1 MASEIVLP
9 QWGMEMQDGTIV
21 RWLKQEGDTVE
32 EGEPIVEVETAKLQ
46 TELESTAA
54 GVLTRIVAQEGEIVP
69 IRGVLCV
76 IDEPGEQ
83 AASPSAPAHVVG
95 AATAPAS
102 ASTSAVAQTVSPER
116 VEGRA
121 DRGAQ
126 VVPAARR
133 LARERGLDLGQV
145 NGTGPNGRIL
155 LADVEAALQAPAA
168 SPVSPDPA
176 ATHPEPVEGRDRVPV
191 VPAARR
197 LARENDVDLA
207 TVNGSGP
214 QGRILIEDVEEAIA
228 LRQDQGQQELMP
240 AAPGPPADGVVPLTG
255 IRGAVATRML
265 QSIQTTAQVTLTTEA
280 IVTDAMQLR
289 RGLSRHHS
297 EEAGGNIGPLPVA
310 VKAAAE
316 ALRRHPRMNAIE
328 TTGVD
333 GEAQVQMLPE
343 VNIGLAVAL
352 EEGLVTPVIR
362 SADGKSLAQLAAEN
376 RDLAARTR
384 EGRTRPEEISGG
396 TFTITNLGANEIDG
410 FTPIINPPQVGIL
423 GVGRV
428 VEKPVIVNGEVAKG
442 ETMYLSLTF
451 DHRVIDGAPAAEFL
465 QTVKSLLEDPW
476 WMVG

>member
-54 GVLTRIVAQEGEIVP
+54 GVLSRIVAQEGEIVP

-76 IDEPGEQ
+76 IAEPGEEIPGAAAPA
-83 AASPSAPAHVVG
+83 AASSAAPD
-95 AATAPAS
+95 AAAS
-102 ASTSAVAQTVSPER
+102 AAPSSAGASD
-116 VEGRA
+116 GA
-121 DRGAQ
+121 RGVQ

-145 NGTGPNGRIL
+145 RGTGPAGRIL
-155 LADVEAALQAPAA
+155 VADVEAALQAPAA
-168 SPVSPDPA
+168 PA
-176 ATHPEPVEGRDRVPV
+176 ADGAGEPTVRVPV

-197 LARENDVDLA
+197 LARENSIDLA
-207 TVNGSGP
+207 AVSGSGP
-214 QGRILIEDVEEAIA
+214 QGRILIEDVEAAIA
-228 LRQDQGQQELMP
+228 ARSSPSPVAP
-240 AAPGPPADGVVPLTG
+240 APEPAVDGVVPLTG

-280 IVTDAMQLR
+280 VVTEAMQLR
-289 RGLSRHHS
+289 RGLSRHHA
-297 EEAGGNIGPLPVA
+297 EEAGGNIGPLPVV
-310 VKAAAE
+310 VKATAE
-316 ALRRHPRMNAIE
+316 ALKRHPRMNAIE
-328 TTGVD
+328 TTDAD
-333 GEAQVQMLPE
+333 GGAQVQMLSE
-343 VNIGLAVAL
+343 INIGLAVAL
-352 EEGLVTPVIR
+352 DEGLVTPVIR
-362 SADGKSLAQLAAEN
+362 GADGKTLAQLAAEN

-396 TFTITNLGANEIDG
+396 TFTITNLGANDIDG

-428 VEKPVIVNGEVAKG
+428 VEKPVIVNGEITKG

-465 QTVKSLLEDPW
+465 QTIKRLLEDPW

>member
-32 EGEPIVEVETAKLQ
+32 EGEPLVEVETAKLQ
-46 TELESTAA
+46 TELESTAS
-54 GVLTRIVAQEGEIVP
+54 GILSRIVAQEGQIVP

-76 IDEPGEQ
+76 IAEPGEEIAAAPAPAAASALAAPATQ
-83 AASPSAPAHVVG
+83 AAPTNG
-95 AATAPAS
+95 AS
-102 ASTSAVAQTVSPER
+102 ASASVGV
-116 VEGRA
+116 
-121 DRGAQ
+121 Q

-133 LARERGLDLGQV
+133 LARERGIDLAQV
-145 NGTGPNGRIL
+145 RGSGPSGRIV
-155 LADVEAALQAPAA
+155 LADVEAALRAPAA
-168 SPVSPDPA
+168 PA
-176 ATHPEPVEGRDRVPV
+176 TSGDGAADAGRVPV

-197 LARENDVDLA
+197 LARENDIDLG
-207 TVNGSGP
+207 TVTGRGP
-214 QGRILIEDVEEAIA
+214 QGRVLIEDVEAAIA
-228 LRQDQGQQELMP
+228 ARSAP
-240 AAPGPPADGVVPLTG
+240 AAILTSEPAGGGIVPLTG

-280 IVTDAMQLR
+280 IVTEAMQLR

-297 EEAGGNIGPLPVA
+297 EQAGGNIGPLPVVIRA
-310 VKAAAE
+310 TAE

-328 TTGVD
+328 TTSAD
-333 GEAQVQMLPE
+333 GEAQVQLLPE
-343 VNIGLAVAL
+343 INIGLAVAL

-362 SADGKSLAQLAAEN
+362 GADSKSLAQLATEN

-428 VEKPVIVNGEVAKG
+428 VERPIIANGEIAKG

-451 DHRVIDGAPAAEFL
+451 DHRVIDGAPAAAFL
-465 QTVKSLLEDPW
+465 QTVKTLLEDPW

>member
-21 RWLKQEGDTVE
+21 RWLKQEGDTVA

-46 TELESTAA
+46 TELESTAS
-54 GVLTRIVAQEGEIVP
+54 GILSRIVAQEGQIVP

-76 IDEPGEQ
+76 IAEPGEEVAQ
-83 AASPSAPAHVVG
+83 AAAPAASP
-95 AATAPAS
+95 ATTDVS
-102 ASTSAVAQTVSPER
+102 QTVSPEP

-121 DRGAQ
+121 DRGVQ

-133 LARERGLDLGQV
+133 LARERGVDLASVRGS
-145 NGTGPNGRIL
+145 GPNRRIL

-168 SPVSPDPA
+168 PAVS
-176 ATHPEPVEGRDRVPV
+176 PEPVEGRERVPV

-197 LARENDVDLA
+197 LARENDIDLA
-207 TVNGSGP
+207 TVTGSGP
-214 QGRILIEDVEEAIA
+214 QGRILIEDVEAAI
-228 LRQDQGQQELMP
+228 LRQAQVERPDGAVTA
-240 AAPGPPADGVVPLTG
+240 AAPASPEPSADGVVPLTG

-280 IVTDAMQLR
+280 IVTEAMQLR
-289 RGLSRHHS
+289 RGLSRHHA
-297 EEAGGNIGPLPVA
+297 EDAGGSIGPLPV
-310 VKAAAE
+310 VIKATAE

-328 TTGVD
+328 TTGAD
-333 GEAQVQMLPE
+333 GVSQVQLLSE
-343 VNIGLAVAL
+343 INIGLAVAL

-362 SADGKSLAQLAAEN
+362 GADSKSLAQLAAEN

-428 VEKPVIVNGEVAKG
+428 VEKPVIVGGEIARG

-465 QTVKSLLEDPW
+465 QTVKRLLEDPW

>member
-54 GVLTRIVAQEGEIVP
+54 GVLSRIVAQEGEIVP

-76 IDEPGEQ
+76 IAEPGEGVAQSAAPAAQ
-83 AASPSAPAHVVG
+83 ASVAPEVATQSAPATNG
-95 AATAPAS
+95 AAA
-102 ASTSAVAQTVSPER
+102 
-116 VEGRA
+116 
-121 DRGAQ
+121 RGVQ

-133 LARERGLDLGQV
+133 LARDRGVDLSQV
-145 NGTGPNGRIL
+145 RGSGPNGRIL
-155 LADVEAALQAPAA
+155 VADVEAAPRGPATADAPAA
-168 SPVSPDPA
+168 
-176 ATHPEPVEGRDRVPV
+176 EGRVPV

-197 LARENDVDLA
+197 LARENDIDLA

-214 QGRILIEDVEEAIA
+214 QGRILIEDVEAAIA
-228 LRQDQGQQELMP
+228 ARSAP
-240 AAPGPPADGVVPLTG
+240 VPTAAPTASGDGVVPLTG

-280 IVTDAMQLR
+280 NVTEAMRLR
-289 RGLSRHHS
+289 RGLSRHHA
-297 EEAGGNIGPLPVA
+297 EEAGGNIGPLPMV
-310 VKAAAE
+310 VKATAE
-316 ALRRHPRMNAIE
+316 ALKRHPRMNAIE
-328 TTGVD
+328 TTAAD
-333 GEAQVQMLPE
+333 GQAQVQMLAE
-343 VNIGLAVAL
+343 INIGIAVAL

-362 SADGKSLAQLAAEN
+362 GADAKSLAQLAAEN

-384 EGRTRPEEISGG
+384 EGRTRPEEITGG

-428 VEKPVIVNGEVAKG
+428 VEKPVIANGEIAKG

-465 QTVKSLLEDPW
+465 QSVKGLLEDPW

>member
-21 RWLKQEGDTVE
+21 RWLKQEGDTIE

-46 TELESTAA
+46 TELESTAS
-54 GVLTRIVAQEGEIVP
+54 GILSRIVAQEGEIVP

-76 IDEPGEQ
+76 IAEPGEEI
-83 AASPSAPAHVVG
+83 AAAAAPAPAS
-95 AATAPAS
+95 AATAPATTTTQAAP
-102 ASTSAVAQTVSPER
+102 ASN
-116 VEGRA
+116 
-121 DRGAQ
+121 GAGAGVQ

-133 LARERGLDLGQV
+133 LARERGVDLSAVRGS
-145 NGTGPNGRIL
+145 GPSGRIL
-155 LADVEAALQAPAA
+155 LTDVETALRAPAA
-168 SPVSPDPA
+168 PA
-176 ATHPEPVEGRDRVPV
+176 TTADGAGRVPV

-197 LARENDVDLA
+197 LARDNGIDLA
-207 TVNGSGP
+207 TVTGSGP
-214 QGRILIEDVEEAIA
+214 QGRILIEDVEAAIA
-228 LRQDQGQQELMP
+228 ARSAP
-240 AAPGPPADGVVPLTG
+240 AATAAARPTMDGVVPLTG

-280 IVTDAMQLR
+280 IVTEAMQLR

-297 EEAGGNIGPLPVA
+297 EEAGGNIGPLPVV
-310 VKAAAE
+310 VKATAE
-316 ALRRHPRMNAIE
+316 ALKRHPRMNAIE
-328 TTGVD
+328 TAAAD
-333 GEAQVQMLPE
+333 GTAQVQMLAE
-343 VNIGLAVAL
+343 INIGLAVAL

-362 SADGKSLAQLAAEN
+362 GADGKSLAQLAAEN

-396 TFTITNLGANEIDG
+396 TFTITNLGANDIDG

-428 VEKPVIVNGEVAKG
+428 VEKPVITNGEIAKG

-451 DHRVIDGAPAAEFL
+451 DHRAIDGAPAAEFL
-465 QTVKSLLEDPW
+465 QTVKGLLEDPW

>member
-21 RWLKQEGDTVE
+21 RWLKQEGDTVA

-54 GVLTRIVAQEGEIVP
+54 GVLSRIVAQEGEIVP

-76 IDEPGEQ
+76 IAEPGEALETPAAPA
-83 AASPSAPAHVVG
+83 AAS
-95 AATAPAS
+95 TPAS
-102 ASTSAVAQTVSPER
+102 ASQTVRPGP
-116 VEGRA
+116 VEGRT

-133 LARERGLDLGQV
+133 LARERGLDLAQV
-145 NGTGPNGRIL
+145 TGSGPNGRIL
-155 LADVEAALQAPAA
+155 LADVEAALQAPA
-168 SPVSPDPA
+168 PA
-176 ATHPEPVEGRDRVPV
+176 TSSEPSATHPEPVEGRERVPV

-197 LARENDVDLA
+197 LARESDIDLA
-207 TVNGSGP
+207 TVVGSGP
-214 QGRILIEDVEEAIA
+214 QGRILIEDVEAAIA
-228 LRQDQGQQELMP
+228 LRQAQGDRADGAVAA
-240 AAPGPPADGVVPLTG
+240 AAPEPSADGVVPLTG

-280 IVTDAMQLR
+280 VVTEAMQLR
-289 RGLSRHHS
+289 RGLSRHHA
-297 EEAGGNIGPLPVA
+297 EEAGGNIGPLPVV
-310 VKAAAE
+310 VKATAE

-328 TTGVD
+328 TTGAD
-333 GEAQVQMLPE
+333 GTAQVQMLSDI
-343 VNIGLAVAL
+343 NIGLAVAL
-352 EEGLVTPVIR
+352 NEGLVTPVIR
-362 SADGKSLAQLAAEN
+362 GADGKSVAQLAAEN

-428 VEKPVIVNGEVAKG
+428 VEKPVIANGEIAKG

>member
-21 RWLKQEGDTVE
+21 RWLKQEGDTVA

-46 TELESTAA
+46 TELESTAS
-54 GVLTRIVAQEGEIVP
+54 GVLSRIVAREGEIVP

-76 IDEPGEQ
+76 IAEPGEEIAAPAAPAAQ
-83 AASPSAPAHVVG
+83 ASASSAPATQ
-95 AATAPAS
+95 AATA
-102 ASTSAVAQTVSPER
+102 TN
-116 VEGRA
+116 
-121 DRGAQ
+121 GAGAPGVQ

-133 LARERGLDLGQV
+133 LARERGVDLASV
-145 NGTGPNGRIL
+145 RGTGPNGRIL
-155 LADVEAALQAPAA
+155 LADVESALQAPSA
-168 SPVSPDPA
+168 S
-176 ATHPEPVEGRDRVPV
+176 PEPVEGRDRVPV

-197 LARENDVDLA
+197 LARENDIDLA
-207 TVNGSGP
+207 TVTGTGP
-214 QGRILIEDVEEAIA
+214 QGRILIEDVEAAI
-228 LRQDQGQQELMP
+228 LRQAQGEGAEAP
-240 AAPGPPADGVVPLTG
+240 SAAPQPSSDGVVPLTG

-265 QSIQTTAQVTLTTEA
+265 QSIQSTAQVTLTTEA
-280 IVTDAMQLR
+280 IVTEAMQLR
-289 RGLSRHHS
+289 RGLSRHHA
-297 EEAGGNIGPLPVA
+297 EAAGGNIGPLPVV
-310 VKAAAE
+310 VKATAE
-316 ALRRHPRMNAIE
+316 ALKRHPRMNAIE
-328 TTGVD
+328 TTSSD
-333 GEAQVQMLPE
+333 GTAQVQMLPE
-343 VNIGLAVAL
+343 INIGLAVAL

-362 SADGKSLAQLAAEN
+362 GADSKSLAQLAAEN

-396 TFTITNLGANEIDG
+396 TFTITNLGANDIDG

-428 VEKPVIVNGEVAKG
+428 VEKPLIVDGEIAKG

-465 QTVKSLLEDPW
+465 QTVKRLLEDPW

>member
-21 RWLKQEGDTVE
+21 RWLKQEGDPVA

-46 TELESTAA
+46 TELESTAS
-54 GVLTRIVAQEGEIVP
+54 GILSRIVAQEGEIVP

-76 IDEPGEQ
+76 IAEPGEEL
-83 AASPSAPAHVVG
+83 SPSAAPA
-95 AATAPAS
+95 APAS
-102 ASTSAVAQTVSPER
+102 VSPAPATRAAPAANGAGTSASE
-116 VEGRA
+116 
-121 DRGAQ
+121 AQ

-133 LARERGLDLGQV
+133 LARERGVDLAQV
-145 NGTGPNGRIL
+145 RGSGPGGRVL
-155 LADVEAALQAPAA
+155 VADVEAALQAPPVA
-168 SPVSPDPA
+168 SP
-176 ATHPEPVEGRDRVPV
+176 ATSAEGRVPV

-197 LARENDVDLA
+197 LARENDIDLA
-207 TVNGSGP
+207 QVTGSGP
-214 QGRILIEDVEEAIA
+214 QGRILIEDVEAAIA
-228 LRQDQGQQELMP
+228 AGSAP
-240 AAPGPPADGVVPLTG
+240 AAAAGAATDGVVPLTG

-265 QSIQTTAQVTLTTEA
+265 QSMQTTAQVTLTTEA
-280 IVTDAMQLR
+280 IVTEAMQLR
-289 RGLSRHHS
+289 RGLSRHQA
-297 EEAGGNIGPLPVA
+297 EAASGSIGPLPLVI
-310 VKAAAE
+310 KATAE
-316 ALRRHPRMNAIE
+316 ALTRHPRMNAIE
-328 TTGVD
+328 TTASD
-333 GEAQVQMLPE
+333 GQAQVQLLLE
-343 VNIGLAVAL
+343 INIGLAVAL

-362 SADGKSLAQLAAEN
+362 GADGKSLAQLAAEN

-428 VEKPVIVNGEVAKG
+428 VEKPVIANGEVAKG

-465 QTVKSLLEDPW
+465 QTVKFLLEDPW
-476 WMVG
+476 WMVS

>member
-21 RWLKQEGDTVE
+21 RWLKQEGDTVA

-54 GVLTRIVAQEGEIVP
+54 GVLSRIVAQEGEIVP

-76 IDEPGEQ
+76 IAEPGEEI
-83 AASPSAPAHVVG
+83 APPPAPAAARQSTAPVTQAV
-95 AATAPAS
+95 AATNGAS
-102 ASTSAVAQTVSPER
+102 DGVR
-116 VEGRA
+116 V
-121 DRGAQ
+121 Q

-133 LARERGLDLGQV
+133 LAQERGLDLASVRGS
-145 NGTGPNGRIL
+145 GPNGRIV
-155 LADVEAALQAPAA
+155 LADVEAALQAPSTA
-168 SPVSPDPA
+168 SSDGAGEPA
-176 ATHPEPVEGRDRVPV
+176 GRVPV

-197 LARENDVDLA
+197 LARENDLDLSA
-207 TVNGSGP
+207 VKGSGP
-214 QGRILIEDVEEAIA
+214 QGRILIEDVEAAIA
-228 LRQDQGQQELMP
+228 ARSAPSP
-240 AAPGPPADGVVPLTG
+240 AAAPVPRADGVVPLTG

-265 QSIQTTAQVTLTTEA
+265 QSMQTTAQVTLTTEA
-280 IVTDAMQLR
+280 IVTEAMHLR
-289 RGLSRHHS
+289 RGLSRHHA
-297 EEAGGNIGPLPVA
+297 EEAGGGIGPLPV
-310 VKAAAE
+310 VLKATAE
-316 ALRRHPRMNAIE
+316 ALKRHPRMNAIE
-328 TTGVD
+328 TTAGD

-343 VNIGLAVAL
+343 INIGLAVAL

-362 SADGKSLAQLAAEN
+362 GADSKSLSQLAAEN

-428 VEKPVIVNGEVAKG
+428 VEKPVIANGEVAKG

-451 DHRVIDGAPAAEFL
+451 DHRAIDGAPAAEFL
-465 QTVKSLLEDPW
+465 QTVKRLLEDPW

>member
-21 RWLKQEGDTVE
+21 RWLKQEGDTVA

-46 TELESTAA
+46 TELESTAS
-54 GVLTRIVAQEGEIVP
+54 GVLSRIVAQEGEIVP

-76 IDEPGEQ
+76 IAEPGEEIAPSAAPAAAASASPTPATQ
-83 AASPSAPAHVVG
+83 AASASNG
-95 AATAPAS
+95 AGATG
-102 ASTSAVAQTVSPER
+102 V
-116 VEGRA
+116 
-121 DRGAQ
+121 Q

-133 LARERGLDLGQV
+133 LARERGVDLAQV
-145 NGTGPNGRIL
+145 RGSGPNGRIV

-168 SPVSPDPA
+168 PA
-176 ATHPEPVEGRDRVPV
+176 AASPQSAGERVPV

-197 LARENDVDLA
+197 LARENDIDLA
-207 TVNGSGP
+207 TVTGSGP
-214 QGRILIEDVEEAIA
+214 QGRILIEDVEAAIA
-228 LRQDQGQQELMP
+228 ARSAP
-240 AAPGPPADGVVPLTG
+240 AAAVAPEPTAGGVVPLTG

-280 IVTDAMQLR
+280 IVTEAMQLR
-289 RGLSRHHS
+289 RGLSRHQA
-297 EEAGGNIGPLPVA
+297 EEAGGNIGPLPVV
-310 VKAAAE
+310 VKATAE

-328 TTGVD
+328 TTSAD
-333 GEAQVQMLPE
+333 GQAQVQMLSE
-343 VNIGLAVAL
+343 INIGLAVAL
-352 EEGLVTPVIR
+352 DEGLVTPVIR
-362 SADGKSLAQLAAEN
+362 GADGKSLAQLAAEN

-384 EGRTRPEEISGG
+384 EGRTRPEEITGG
-396 TFTITNLGANEIDG
+396 TFTITNLGANDIDG

-428 VEKPVIVNGEVAKG
+428 VEKPVIANGEIAKG
-442 ETMYLSLTF
+442 ETMFLSLTF

-465 QTVKSLLEDPW
+465 QTVKRLLEDPW

>member
-21 RWLKQEGDTVE
+21 RWLKQEGDTVA

-46 TELESTAA
+46 TELESTAS
-54 GVLTRIVAQEGEIVP
+54 GVLSRIVAQEGQIVP

-76 IDEPGEQ
+76 IAEPGEELEPP
-83 AASPSAPAHVVG
+83 AAPA
-95 AATAPAS
+95 AAAS
-102 ASTSAVAQTVSPER
+102 ASPTPATQAVPA
-116 VEGRA
+116 A
-121 DRGAQ
+121 NGAGTGAPGGQ

-133 LARERGLDLGQV
+133 LARERGVDLAQV
-145 NGTGPNGRIL
+145 RGSGPNGRIV

-168 SPVSPDPA
+168 SP
-176 ATHPEPVEGRDRVPV
+176 EPVEGRERVPV

-197 LARENDVDLA
+197 LARENDIDLA
-207 TVNGSGP
+207 TVSGSGP
-214 QGRILIEDVEEAIA
+214 QGRILIEDVESAIA
-228 LRQDQGQQELMP
+228 ARSVP
-240 AAPGPPADGVVPLTG
+240 AAAPASSADGVVPLTG

-280 IVTDAMQLR
+280 IVSEAMQLR
-289 RGLSRHHS
+289 RGLSRHHA
-297 EEAGGNIGPLPVA
+297 EAAGGNIGPLPVV
-310 VKAAAE
+310 VKATAE

-328 TTGVD
+328 TTSGD
-333 GEAQVQMLPE
+333 GDAQVQMLADI
-343 VNIGLAVAL
+343 NIGLAVAL

-362 SADGKSLAQLAAEN
+362 GADGKSLAQLASEN

-396 TFTITNLGANEIDG
+396 TFTITNLGANDIDG

-428 VEKPVIVNGEVAKG
+428 VEKPVIVNGEIAKG

-465 QTVKSLLEDPW
+465 QTVKRLLEDPW

>member
-21 RWLKQEGDTVE
+21 RWLKQEGDPVA

-54 GVLTRIVAQEGEIVP
+54 GILSRIVAKEGEIVP

-76 IDEPGEQ
+76 IAEPGEEL
-83 AASPSAPAHVVG
+83 SPSA
-95 AATAPAS
+95 APAPP
-102 ASTSAVAQTVSPER
+102 ASVSPAPAT
-116 VEGRA
+116 RA
-121 DRGAQ
+121 APAANGAGTNASGAQ

-133 LARERGLDLGQV
+133 LARERGVDLGQV
-145 NGTGPNGRIL
+145 RGSGPSGRIL

-168 SPVSPDPA
+168 PSPSTSA
-176 ATHPEPVEGRDRVPV
+176 ASAEGRVPV

-197 LARENDVDLA
+197 LARDNNIDLA
-207 TVNGSGP
+207 QVAGSGP
-214 QGRILIEDVEEAIA
+214 QGRILIEDVEGAIA
-228 LRQDQGQQELMP
+228 ARSAP
-240 AAPGPPADGVVPLTG
+240 AAAAGAATDGVVPLTG

-265 QSIQTTAQVTLTTEA
+265 QSMQTTAQVTLSTEA
-280 IVTDAMQLR
+280 IVTEAMQLR
-289 RGLSRHHS
+289 RGLSRHQA
-297 EEAGGNIGPLPVA
+297 EAAGGSIGPLPLVI
-310 VKAAAE
+310 KATAE
-316 ALRRHPRMNAIE
+316 ALTRHPRMNAIE
-328 TTGVD
+328 TTASD
-333 GEAQVQMLPE
+333 GQAQVQMLSE
-343 VNIGLAVAL
+343 INIGLAVAL

-362 SADGKSLAQLAAEN
+362 GADGKSLAQLAAEN

-428 VEKPVIVNGEVAKG
+428 VEKPVIANGEVAKG

-476 WMVG
+476 WMVS

>member
-21 RWLKQEGDTVE
+21 RWLKQEGDTVA

-46 TELESTAA
+46 TELESTAS
-54 GVLTRIVAQEGEIVP
+54 GILSRIVAQEGQIVP

-76 IDEPGEQ
+76 IAEPGEELEQ
-83 AASPSAPAHVVG
+83 SGAPAASPLT
-95 AATAPAS
+95 TAVS
-102 ASTSAVAQTVSPER
+102 QTVSPEP

-121 DRGAQ
+121 DRGVQ

-133 LARERGLDLGQV
+133 LARERGVDLASVRGS
-145 NGTGPNGRIL
+145 GPNGRII
-155 LADVEAALQAPAA
+155 LADVEAALQAPPA
-168 SPVSPDPA
+168 S
-176 ATHPEPVEGRDRVPV
+176 PEPVERRDRVPV

-197 LARENDVDLA
+197 LARENNVDLA
-207 TVNGSGP
+207 TVTGSGP
-214 QGRILIEDVEEAIA
+214 QGRILIEDVEAAIA
-228 LRQDQGQQELMP
+228 ARSAP
-240 AAPGPPADGVVPLTG
+240 VAVAAPEPSTDGVVPLTG

-280 IVTDAMQLR
+280 IVTEAMQLR
-289 RGLSRHHS
+289 RGLSRHHA
-297 EEAGGNIGPLPVA
+297 EEAGGNIGPLPV
-310 VKAAAE
+310 VIKATAE

-328 TTGVD
+328 TTGAD
-333 GEAQVQMLPE
+333 GTSQVQMLSE
-343 VNIGLAVAL
+343 INIGLAVAL

-362 SADGKSLAQLAAEN
+362 GADSKSLAQLASEN

-428 VEKPVIVNGEVAKG
+428 VEKPVIVSGEIAKG

-465 QTVKSLLEDPW
+465 QTVKHLLEDPW
-476 WMVG
+476 WMVS

>member
-21 RWLKQEGDTVE
+21 RWLKQEGDTVA

-46 TELESTAA
+46 TELESTAS
-54 GVLTRIVAQEGEIVP
+54 GVLSRIVAQEGQIVP

-76 IDEPGEQ
+76 IAEPGEAVEAPAAPAAASAPETPAAPVRQ
-83 AASPSAPAHVVG
+83 AANG
-95 AATAPAS
+95 AS
-102 ASTSAVAQTVSPER
+102 AVR
-116 VEGRA
+116 V
-121 DRGAQ
+121 Q

-133 LARERGLDLGQV
+133 LARERGVDLAQV
-145 NGTGPNGRIL
+145 SGSGPSGRIL
-155 LADVEAALQAPAA
+155 LADVEAALQTPAA
-168 SPVSPDPA
+168 PPGGAGPA
-176 ATHPEPVEGRDRVPV
+176 EGRERVPV

-197 LARENDVDLA
+197 LARENDIDLA
-207 TVNGSGP
+207 TVAGSGP
-214 QGRILIEDVEEAIA
+214 QGRILIEDIEAAIA
-228 LRQDQGQQELMP
+228 ARSAPAP
-240 AAPGPPADGVVPLTG
+240 AASPAPSADGVVPLTG

-280 IVTDAMQLR
+280 VVTEAMQLR
-289 RGLSRHHS
+289 RGLSRHHA
-297 EEAGGNIGPLPVA
+297 EAAGGSIGPLPVV
-310 VKAAAE
+310 VKATAE

-328 TTGVD
+328 TNSAD
-333 GEAQVQMLPE
+333 GTAQVQMLSE
-343 VNIGLAVAL
+343 INIGLAVAL
-352 EEGLVTPVIR
+352 DEGLVTPVIR
-362 SADGKSLAQLAAEN
+362 GADGKSLAQLAAEN

-428 VEKPVIVNGEVAKG
+428 VEKPVIANGEVAKG

-465 QTVKSLLEDPW
+465 QTVRRLLEDPW
-476 WMVG
+476 WMVS

>member
-21 RWLKQEGDTVE
+21 RWLKQEGDTVA

-46 TELESTAA
+46 TELESTAS
-54 GVLTRIVAQEGEIVP
+54 GVLSRIVAQEGEIVP

-76 IDEPGEQ
+76 IAEPGEEL
-83 AASPSAPAHVVG
+83 APSAAPA
-95 AATAPAS
+95 APAS
-102 ASTSAVAQTVSPER
+102 VASEPATQVAPISN
-116 VEGRA
+116 
-121 DRGAQ
+121 GAGAPGVQ

-133 LARERGLDLGQV
+133 LARERGVDLAQV
-145 NGTGPNGRIL
+145 RGSGPNGRIL

-168 SPVSPDPA
+168 LAVSPQSA
-176 ATHPEPVEGRDRVPV
+176 GERVPV

-207 TVNGSGP
+207 TVVGSGP
-214 QGRILIEDVEEAIA
+214 QGRILIEDVEAAIA
-228 LRQDQGQQELMP
+228 LRQAQGQVGVGVAAA
-240 AAPGPPADGVVPLTG
+240 AAPEPSAGGIVPLTG

-280 IVTDAMQLR
+280 IVTEAMQLR
-289 RGLSRHHS
+289 RGLSRHHA
-297 EEAGGNIGPLPVA
+297 EEAGGNIGPLPAV
-310 VKAAAE
+310 VKATAE

-328 TTGVD
+328 TTAAD
-333 GEAQVQMLPE
+333 GQAQVQMLSE
-343 VNIGLAVAL
+343 INIGLAVAL
-352 EEGLVTPVIR
+352 DEGLVTPVIR
-362 SADGKSLAQLAAEN
+362 GADGKSLAQLAAEN

-384 EGRTRPEEISGG
+384 EGRTRPEEITGG
-396 TFTITNLGANEIDG
+396 TFTITNLGANDVDG

-428 VEKPVIVNGEVAKG
+428 VEKPVIANGEIAKG

-451 DHRVIDGAPAAEFL
+451 DHRVIDGAPAAAFL
-465 QTVKSLLEDPW
+465 QAVKNLLEDPW
-476 WMVG
+476 WMVA

>member
-21 RWLKQEGDTVE
+21 RWLKQEGDTVA

-46 TELESTAA
+46 TELESTTA
-54 GVLTRIVAQEGEIVP
+54 GILSRIVAQEGEIVP

-76 IDEPGEQ
+76 IAEPGEEL
-83 AASPSAPAHVVG
+83 APSAAPAAPVG
-95 AATAPAS
+95 ASAAPA
-102 ASTSAVAQTVSPER
+102 TQVAPGANGAGAGSPG
-116 VEGRA
+116 V
-121 DRGAQ
+121 Q
-126 VVPAARR
+126 IVPAARR
-133 LARERGLDLGQV
+133 LARERGVDLAQV
-145 NGTGPNGRIL
+145 RGSGPSGRIL
-155 LADVEAALQAPAA
+155 LADIEAALQAPT
-168 SPVSPDPA
+168 PA
-176 ATHPEPVEGRDRVPV
+176 AAEGRVPV

-197 LARENDVDLA
+197 LARENNVDLA
-207 TVNGSGP
+207 TVAGSGP
-214 QGRILIEDVEEAIA
+214 QGRILIEDVEAAIA
-228 LRQDQGQQELMP
+228 LGQSQGERVDGTGQATSP
-240 AAPGPPADGVVPLTG
+240 AGGVVPLTG

-265 QSIQTTAQVTLTTEA
+265 QSLQTTAQVTLTTEA
-280 IVTDAMQLR
+280 NVTEAMQLR
-289 RGLSRHHS
+289 RGLSRHQS
-297 EEAGGNIGPLPVA
+297 EQSGGGIGPLPVI
-310 VKAAAE
+310 VKATAE
-316 ALRRHPRMNAIE
+316 ALKRHPRMNAIQ
-328 TTGVD
+328 TTSAD
-333 GEAQVQMLPE
+333 GADQVQLLAE
-343 VNIGLAVAL
+343 INIGLAVAL

-362 SADGKSLAQLAAEN
+362 DVGGKSLAQLAAEN

-428 VEKPVIVNGEVAKG
+428 VEKPVISNGEIAKG

-465 QTVKSLLEDPW
+465 QTVKRLLEDPW